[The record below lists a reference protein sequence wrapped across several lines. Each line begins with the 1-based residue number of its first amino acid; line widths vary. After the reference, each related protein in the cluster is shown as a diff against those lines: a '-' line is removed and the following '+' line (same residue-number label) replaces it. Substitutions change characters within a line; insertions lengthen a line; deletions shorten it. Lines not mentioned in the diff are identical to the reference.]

1 MPRGLLGILI
11 FLLVSV
17 SVARAQG
24 DIVLLRIGDT
34 QVYKSE
40 FEYYFNR
47 SNCNTSQEFLEDFIA
62 YKAKTL
68 YAKELGLDTFPDFI
82 NQKMYYLQSLE
93 GLLGK
98 KDPVGCQSS
107 AAGEEWMELWHVTC
121 PLEQHVPKADEI
133 KAKSFMDSISSVLKD
148 DVVGEG
154 KIGKTLWIPRHLL
167 LPEWD
172 KALAGLTQ
180 GEISKPFY
188 SPIGLHIV
196 CWKDKRI
203 DEKPLDKKVDLEEIP
218 ALSHKVKEVEDALL
232 VMALS
237 MNRSFSYSEEELEEF
252 FIRYREGYQ
261 WDYPHYRGAVFHC
274 KNKKTAKA
282 IKKHLKRYD
291 FSSWEEALNGLNFV
305 YAESYRMEYGLFQI
319 GKNKYVDK
327 LIFKCGS
334 FEPLS
339 DYPYTFVMGKKLK
352 VPDSYKDVR
361 DKVVKDYLDYQ
372 DRHWN
377 DVVKHKYKVEIN
389 EEVLK
394 TVNNSGN
401 K

>member
-148 DVVGEG
+148 NVVGEG

-180 GEISKPFY
+180 GEVSKPFY

-203 DEKPLDKKVDLEEIP
+203 DEKPLEKEMDSEVVS
-218 ALSHKVKEVEDALL
+218 AFNYKVKEVEDALL

-237 MNRSFSYSEEELEEF
+237 MNRSVSYSEEELEEF

>member
-34 QVYKSE
+34 PVCKSE

-47 SNCNTSQEFLEDFIA
+47 SNCNTSQEFLEDFIT
-62 YKAKTL
+62 YKAKAL
-68 YAKELGLDTFPDFI
+68 YAKDLGLDTFPDFI
-82 NQKMYYLQSLE
+82 TQRMYYLQTLEDLAEKKEPIGWRSLAE
-93 GLLGK
+93 
-98 KDPVGCQSS
+98 
-107 AAGEEWMELWHVTC
+107 GEEWLELWHITW
-121 PLEQHVPKADEI
+121 PLKQHAPKTDET
-133 KAKSFMDSISSVLKD
+133 KAKAYMDSISSVLKD
-148 DVVGEG
+148 DDVGIG
-154 KIGKTLWIPRHLL
+154 KIGKTLWIPRHFL

-172 KALAGLTQ
+172 KALTGLSQ
-180 GEISKPFY
+180 GKISKPFY

-203 DEKPLDKKVDLEEIP
+203 GGKPLDKEVDSEEMQ
-218 ALSHKVKEVEDALL
+218 AFNHRVKENEDALL

-237 MNRSFSYSEEELEEF
+237 MNKSVSYSEKELEEF
-252 FIRYREGYQ
+252 FIGHRKDYQ

-282 IKKHLKRYD
+282 IKKHLKQYD
-291 FSSWEEALNGLNFV
+291 YSLWEEALNGLNSV
-305 YAESYRMEYGLFQI
+305 HSESYLMEYDLFLI

-339 DYPYTFVMGKKLK
+339 EYPCTFVMGKKLK
-352 VPDSYKDVR
+352 APDSYKDVR
-361 DKVVKDYLDYQ
+361 DKVVKDYLDFQ
-372 DRHWN
+372 EKRLN
-377 DVVKHKYKVEIN
+377 DVIKHKYKVEIN

-394 TVNNSGN
+394 TVNNSRN

>member
-148 DVVGEG
+148 DVVSEG

-237 MNRSFSYSEEELEEF
+237 MNRSVFYSEEELEEF